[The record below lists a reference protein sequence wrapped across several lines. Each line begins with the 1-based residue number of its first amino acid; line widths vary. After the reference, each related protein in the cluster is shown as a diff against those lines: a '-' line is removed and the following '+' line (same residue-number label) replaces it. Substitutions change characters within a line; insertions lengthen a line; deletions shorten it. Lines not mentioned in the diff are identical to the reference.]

1 MASAGRTLGR
11 QYDRNVGRD
20 GFRFL
25 GRTRTATKSLKGR
38 LAVAQPP
45 GATMAVTGKQVNTR
59 HARSKGATSERLTTS
74 KKAGSLL
81 RQRSRNVGLSGRTIP
96 PPTHELKEKIPA
108 FARAK
113 ARAPGGIFY
122 SGKSVM
128 QKRRRGVS
136 CPG

>member
-11 QYDRNVGRD
+11 QYNRNVGRD

-59 HARSKGATSERLTTS
+59 HARSKRSNERKANYEQEDREFPSTALRTSESLGASHLTS
-74 KKAGSLL
+74 PVLSCGSCH
-81 RQRSRNVGLSGRTIP
+81 VP
-96 PPTHELKEKIPA
+96 P
-108 FARAK
+108 
-113 ARAPGGIFY
+113 
-122 SGKSVM
+122 
-128 QKRRRGVS
+128 
-136 CPG
+136 

>member
-11 QYDRNVGRD
+11 QYNRNVGRD

-59 HARSKGATSERLTTS
+59 HARSKEATSERLTTS
-74 KKAGSLL
+74 KKTGSFL
-81 RQRSRNVGLSGRTIP
+81 RRRSGQANLSGRAISP
-96 PPTHELKEKIPA
+96 PRYFLAGRVTFLHDRRKMRNNTPPLRFPSH
-108 FARAK
+108 
-113 ARAPGGIFY
+113 RAPGR
-122 SGKSVM
+122 V
-128 QKRRRGVS
+128 
-136 CPG
+136 P